1 MRVPISLK
9 FKYQNEDKG
18 IERRLA
24 QLFYDQE
31 FHSGFYLF
39 VQTDTPLF
47 NLVCQGTEMNLKNL
61 SLGS

>member
-9 FKYQNEDKG
+9 FKYQNEAKAT
-18 IERRLA
+18 EMRLA
-24 QLFYDQE
+24 QLFYDLE
-31 FHSGFYLF
+31 FHSGCHLF
-39 VQTDTPLF
+39 LQTDTPLF